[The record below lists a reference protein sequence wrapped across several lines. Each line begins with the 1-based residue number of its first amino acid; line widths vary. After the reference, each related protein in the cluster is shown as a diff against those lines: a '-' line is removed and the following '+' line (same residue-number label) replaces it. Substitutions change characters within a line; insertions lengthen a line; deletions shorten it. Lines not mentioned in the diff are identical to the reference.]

1 MWYVIQTIAGNE
13 EKLASRINIMLSK
26 SLYTECFVI
35 RSERPKRLGEEWRI
49 QALPLFPG
57 YVFIET
63 GKPEDIFLEL
73 RGIPKAVRLL
83 GSGRSVFTAVEDGE
97 QRFLEMI
104 CEAGTQGREENEKQ
118 ARQKRENQKNQ
129 KQGDQKRED
138 GPADKRRVVRLSEVK
153 TDQEG
158 KIEMLRGPLGLFEK
172 QIERINFHKRYAVAR
187 VRLCGR
193 EQTVLFGLKPWREED
208 GCGSRGRLGNV

>member
-13 EKLASRINIMLSK
+13 EKLASQINIMLSK

-35 RSERPKRLGEEWRI
+35 RSERLKRLGEEWRI

-187 VRLCGR
+187 VWLCGR

>member
-13 EKLASRINIMLSK
+13 EKLASRIDMVLAK
-26 SLYTECFVI
+26 SLYKECFVI
-35 RSERPKRLGEEWRI
+35 RSERLKRLGEEWRI
-49 QALPLFPG
+49 QAPPLFPG

-63 GKPEDIFLEL
+63 GQPEDIFLEL
-73 RGIPKAVRLL
+73 RGIPKALRLL

-104 CEAGTQGREENEKQ
+104 CGAGPENGESNKKL
-118 ARQKRENQKNQ
+118 AA
-129 KQGDQKRED
+129 
-138 GPADKRRVVRLSEVK
+138 GPADKQRVVRLSEVK
-153 TDQEG
+153 TDPEG
-158 KIEMLRGPLGLFEK
+158 KIEMLRGPLRLFEK

-193 EQTVLFGLKPWREED
+193 EQTVLFGLKPWLEKGD
-208 GCGSRGRLGNV
+208 KGRICTETG

>member
-13 EKLASRINIMLSK
+13 EKLASRINIMLAK

-35 RSERPKRLGEEWRI
+35 RSERLKRLGEEWRI

-57 YVFIET
+57 YVFIDT

-83 GSGRSVFTAVEDGE
+83 GSGRSVFTAVEDWE

-118 ARQKRENQKNQ
+118 ARQKRENQK
-129 KQGDQKRED
+129 QGDQKRED
-138 GPADKRRVVRLSEVK
+138 GPADKRRLVRLSEVK

-158 KIEMLRGPLGLFEK
+158 KIEMLRGPLGLFEN

-208 GCGSRGRLGNV
+208 GGGSRGRLGSV

>member
-13 EKLASRINIMLSK
+13 EKLASRIDMMLAK
-26 SLYTECFVI
+26 SLYKECFVI
-35 RSERPKRLGEEWRI
+35 RSERLKRLGEEWRI

-63 GKPEDIFLEL
+63 GKPENIFLEL
-73 RGIPKAVRLL
+73 RGIPKALRLL

-104 CEAGTQGREENEKQ
+104 CEAGPQDRGT
-118 ARQKRENQKNQ
+118 NQ
-129 KQGDQKRED
+129 KQGDGLD
-138 GPADKRRVVRLSEVK
+138 DKRRVVRLSEVK
-153 TDQEG
+153 TDPEG

-172 QIERINFHKRYAVAR
+172 QIERINFHKRYAVVR

-193 EQTVLFGLKPWREED
+193 EQTVLFGLKPWKEES
-208 GCGSRGRLGNV
+208 GCGSRGRLGSV